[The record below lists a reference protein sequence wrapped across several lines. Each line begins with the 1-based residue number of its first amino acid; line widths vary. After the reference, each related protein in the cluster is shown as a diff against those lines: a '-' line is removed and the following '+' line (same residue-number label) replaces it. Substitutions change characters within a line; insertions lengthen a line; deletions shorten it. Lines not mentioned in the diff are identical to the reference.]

1 MRLLLVEDDPEL
13 GRATQIGLDQCG
25 YAVDWVQSGESAL
38 TAVRLHQYGCVLL
51 DLGLPQQDGMAVL
64 HKLRGAGFA
73 DAILIVTA
81 RDQVKDRIAGLDAG
95 ADDFI
100 IKPFDLDELAAR
112 IRAAS
117 RRVCGRMQELIC
129 HGDIDIDVAARL
141 VRLARQPVALT
152 SREFAILLMLVEHA
166 GQVVSRERLEE
177 ALYGWGEEIESNAI
191 QVHVHH
197 LRKKLGKSVIRTIHA
212 IGYTADKPATP
223 AVAPE
228 MAPEMAPEAGAA
240 RTT

>member
-1 MRLLLVEDDPEL
+1 MRLLLVEDDPQL
-13 GRATQIGLDQCG
+13 GRATQIGLDQGG
-25 YAVDWVQSGESAL
+25 YAVDWVQSGASAL
-38 TAVRLHQYGCVLL
+38 TAVRLHQYGGVLL
-51 DLGLPQQDGMAVL
+51 DLGLPNEDGMVVL
-64 HKLRGAGFA
+64 RKLRGSGFSG
-73 DAILIVTA
+73 AILIVTA

-117 RRVCGRMQELIC
+117 RRVAGRTRELLH
-129 HGDIDIDVAARL
+129 HGSIDIDVATRL
-141 VRLARQPVALT
+141 VRLDQALVALT
-152 SREFAILLMLVEHA
+152 SREFAILLMLIEHA
-166 GQVVSRERLEE
+166 GQIVSRERLEE

-212 IGYTADKPATP
+212 LGYTADKPA
-223 AVAPE
+223 AP
-228 MAPEMAPEAGAA
+228 
-240 RTT
+240 

>member
-1 MRLLLVEDDPEL
+1 MMRLLLVEDDPQL
-13 GRATQIGLDQCG
+13 GRATQIGLDQSG
-25 YAVDWVQSGESAL
+25 YAVDWVQSAESAL

-51 DLGLPQQDGMAVL
+51 DLGLPNLDGMLVL
-64 HKLRGAGFA
+64 RKLRGSGFS

-81 RDQVKDRIAGLDAG
+81 RDQIEDRIAGLDGG

-117 RRVCGRMQELIC
+117 RRVSGRTRELIH
-129 HGDIDIDVAARL
+129 HGEIEIDVAARL
-141 VRLARQPVALT
+141 VHQHQAPVALT
-152 SREFAILLMLVEHA
+152 SREFAILLMLIDHA
-166 GQVVSRERLEE
+166 GQIVSRERLEE

-197 LRKKLGKSVIRTIHA
+197 LRKKLGKSVIRTVHA
-212 IGYTADKPATP
+212 VGYTADKPPTAAP
-223 AVAPE
+223 APAP
-228 MAPEMAPEAGAA
+228 
-240 RTT
+240 

>member
-1 MRLLLVEDDPEL
+1 MMRLLLVEDDPQL
-13 GRATQIGLDQCG
+13 GRATQIGLDQSG
-25 YAVDWVQSGESAL
+25 YAVDWVQSAESAL

-51 DLGLPQQDGMAVL
+51 DLGLPSADGMVVL
-64 HKLRGAGFA
+64 RKLRGGGFTGA
-73 DAILIVTA
+73 VLIVTA
-81 RDQVKDRIAGLDAG
+81 RDHIKDRISGLDAG

-117 RRVCGRMQELIC
+117 RRVAGRTRELIR
-129 HGDIDIDVAARL
+129 HGEIDIDVATRL
-141 VRLARQPVALT
+141 VRLQQAPVALT
-152 SREFAILLMLVEHA
+152 SREFAILLMLIEHA
-166 GQVVSRERLEE
+166 GQIVSRERLEE

-212 IGYTADKPATP
+212 VGYTADKPA
-223 AVAPE
+223 
-228 MAPEMAPEAGAA
+228 AA
-240 RTT
+240 AIPT